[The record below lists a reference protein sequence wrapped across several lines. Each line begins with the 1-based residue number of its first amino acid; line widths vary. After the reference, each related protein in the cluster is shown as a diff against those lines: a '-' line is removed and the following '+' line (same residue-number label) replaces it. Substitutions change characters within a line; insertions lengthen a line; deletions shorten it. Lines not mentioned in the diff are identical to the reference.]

1 MSLDGFYT
9 AALIGC
15 GRIGFSLGHDEKREQ
30 PASHTMA
37 LMDNPRIKII
47 AGCDNDSEKL
57 KAWHEEVP
65 CAQVFESSSALYQ
78 HLHPDIIVVAVNEA
92 YHLEEALAAIDAG
105 PKLIILEKPVAL
117 NLEEAFKIKEAAEKK
132 NVPVLINHER
142 RFSEDYMAAK
152 NYMASIGQVID
163 IKATLYSS
171 MAVYDQEEEG
181 SGAYSLIHDGTHLS
195 DIVLY
200 FLEDLNSPSTT
211 IETLMSLGKPGTDS
225 LSNPNDSLVGKE
237 VKQKKIIVNTIL
249 KRPVLTGVVRDEN
262 GVVRQACAHYVT
274 HVCPEVE
281 LLFVGRSKYFGFE
294 IEINGTEGRVCIGN
308 GYCKFYHA
316 EESDLYSDLYSLR
329 KDTSVKI
336 PEKTRYFSNMIQNA
350 IDFLDE
356 KECLKS
362 TLQTGINALA
372 ILEEIRK
379 LLKGCFC

>member
-37 LMDNPRIKII
+37 LLDNPRIKIV
-47 AGCDNDSEKL
+47 AGCDKNPENL
-57 KAWHEEVP
+57 AAWHEEVP
-65 CAQVFESSSALYQ
+65 YAQVYENSASLYQ
-78 HLHPDIIVVAVNEA
+78 HHHPDIVIVAVNEA
-92 YHLEEALAAIDAG
+92 YHLEEAVAAIEAE
-105 PKLIILEKPVAL
+105 PKLLILEKPVAL
-117 NLEEAFKIKEAAEKK
+117 NLEEAFKIKEIAESKK
-132 NVPVLINHER
+132 VPVLINHER
-142 RFSEDYMAAK
+142 RFSEDYITAK
-152 NYMASIGQVID
+152 NYMPGIGPI
-163 IKATLYSS
+163 INIRATLSSS
-171 MAVYDQEEEG
+171 MAVYDQNEES

-211 IETLMSLGKPGTDS
+211 IETLTSLTVPSGEQVS
-225 LSNPNDSLVGKE
+225 SPNDSLIKKDE
-237 VKQKKIIVNTIL
+237 KQKKIIVNTLL

-262 GVVRQACAHYVT
+262 GVVRQVCAHYIT
-274 HVCPEVE
+274 HGCPDVE

-294 IEINGTEGRVCIGN
+294 IEINGTDGRICIGN
-308 GYCKFYHA
+308 GYCKLYKA
-316 EESDLYSDLYSLR
+316 EESNLYSDLFSLR
-329 KDTSVKI
+329 CDKSAKI
-336 PEKTRYFSNMIQNA
+336 PVKTRYFSNMVQNA

-356 KECLKS
+356 KENLKS

-379 LLKGCFC
+379 LLKG